1 MPDDWRRDWDAWR
14 WMKFPD
20 KELESSQLTTSAQ
33 SAFRGQ
39 ALIGSLRQER
49 SLLISTSVMP
59 MYDSVGV
66 VNTLF

>member
-39 ALIGSLRQER
+39 ALIGSLSKSEAFCSRLVL
-49 SLLISTSVMP
+49 SPVI
-59 MYDSVGV
+59 DI
-66 VNTLF
+66 